1 MISTIEKLYFREDTM
16 TVALITGGSRGIGAA
31 IARRLGAD
39 GVRVVVNYRENASA
53 ATDVVADIEAAGGAA
68 VAARGDVADP
78 AQLLG
83 LFDLTEGTFG
93 GLDILVV
100 NAGTARFAPIA
111 DTTDADFD
119 TMFAIN
125 TRATFVALREAARR
139 IRDNGRIVVVSS
151 GSTVTGRPGAGA
163 YAASKAAVEQLV
175 RAAAAELGPRGVTV
189 NSVRPGAT
197 RTDALRVDAAALAR
211 LAAEVPLRRIGEPE
225 DIAAV
230 VAFLASADGGWITGQ
245 HLHAGGGLF

>member
-1 MISTIEKLYFREDTM
+1 M
-16 TVALITGGSRGIGAA
+16 TVALVTGGSRGIGAA

-39 GVRVVVNYRENASA
+39 GLRVVVNYRENATA
-53 ATDVVADIEAAGGAA
+53 AGKVVAEIEAAGGRA
-68 VAARGDVADP
+68 VAAAGDVADP
-78 AQLLG
+78 ARLLG
-83 LFDLTEGTFG
+83 LFELAEGTFG
-93 GLDILVV
+93 GLDVLVA
-100 NAGTARFAPIA
+100 NAGTARFATLA
-111 DTTDADFD
+111 DTTDEDFD
-119 TMFAIN
+119 TLFAVN
-125 TRATFVALREAARR
+125 TRGTFLALREAARR

-197 RTDALRVDAAALAR
+197 RTDALRVDPAALEQ
-211 LAAEVPLRRIGEPE
+211 LAAQVPLRRIGVPA
-225 DIAAV
+225 DIAAI
-230 VAFLASADGGWITGQ
+230 VAFLVSADGGWITGQ